1 MTVAAQEGAPAV
13 LGKLLK
19 DQAGYA
25 FDPSEV
31 FRFAALALSVVCT
44 VTMPEDIKKAV
55 VKAGG
60 VDGLVAGIHPDHPE
74 VTRTVLT
81 ALEML
86 TANCAD
92 VKERVR
98 TRGGI
103 TQLVAVVGSTHAD
116 RVYGPTLA
124 ALACSTLAKLSANNA
139 TNAEVRHTLGSN
151 SPLSPS
157 LLRLPLSHLP
167 PTRRFVSISLWLV
180 SSDH

>member
-1 MTVAAQEGAPAV
+1 MQEGAPAV

-44 VTMPEDIKKAV
+44 ATLPEDIKKAV

-86 TANCAD
+86 VRCVCTSPRRSAASTRSLIIS
-92 VKERVR
+92 VRV
-98 TRGGI
+98 
-103 TQLVAVVGSTHAD
+103 
-116 RVYGPTLA
+116 GP
-124 ALACSTLAKLSANNA
+124 
-139 TNAEVRHTLGSN
+139 
-151 SPLSPS
+151 
-157 LLRLPLSHLP
+157 
-167 PTRRFVSISLWLV
+167 
-180 SSDH
+180 